1 MRACL
6 AKLGMIVALVLAAVA
21 GARAQEQFLG
31 SSYITPFPAGDT
43 YRMQVYGDAFGE
55 GLLGGLIDAFSTETR
70 VQLQKKRRPL
80 AGILRPEFDDELK
93 AEEASKEV
101 VHVAVVMLGYNDR
114 WPFRISPKEIAP
126 PGSPAWRAELGR
138 RVDRL
143 AKLLKKKGAAVYW
156 VGLPVMRRPE
166 VNEPAQ
172 AFNDVLREKAYLNG
186 IKYIDI
192 SAQFADE
199 AGNYTPYGPDVAGQQ
214 RIVREP
220 DGVLFSWAGYRKLA
234 YFVEREIKRDL
245 TLARAERSIPLAGSE
260 GEQKRIAA
268 LRPRQPEAEAGGKES
283 PGALKETA
291 GKESGKAPTKAHAGP
306 APDTIETKADNG
318 RISLKTVAPSGR
330 EETATLELPRPSIPS
345 AVLQLITRRD
355 TGERASPMGDTL
367 ADDVGSGLVLLS
379 SVATAGG
386 SGLPRKAAPGQP
398 YYQVWF
404 KGERLPPKAGRSDD
418 FSWPKAEAAGEG
430 SDAPTPPK
438 TSPKG

>member
-1 MRACL
+1 MV
-6 AKLGMIVALVLAAVA
+6 VALLLAAAA

-31 SSYITPFPAGDT
+31 FSYITPFPAGDT

-55 GLLGGLIDAFSTETR
+55 GLLGGLTDAFSSEAR

-93 AEEASKEV
+93 SEEASKET
-101 VHVAVVMLGYNDR
+101 VHIAVVMLGYNDR

-126 PGSPAWRAELGR
+126 PGSPGWRAELGR

-143 AKLLKKKGAAVYW
+143 AKALKKKGAAVYW

-172 AFNDVLREKAYLNG
+172 AVNDVIREKAYLNG

-192 SAQFADE
+192 TAHFADE

-220 DGVLFSWAGYRKLA
+220 DGVLFTWAGYRKLA

-245 TLARAERSIPLAGSE
+245 ALARAERSIPLAGGE
-260 GEQKRIAA
+260 AEQKRIGA
-268 LRPRQPEAEAGGKES
+268 LRPRQPNADAGGKDGPS
-283 PGALKETA
+283 APKTGA
-291 GKESGKAPTKAHAGP
+291 GKDGGKAPTRAQGGP
-306 APDTIETKADNG
+306 AGENAEAKTDNG

-330 EETATLELPRPSIPS
+330 EETVTLDLPRPSIPA

-355 TGERASPMGDTL
+355 TGERASPMGETL

-379 SVATAGG
+379 SVTPAGG

-404 KGERLPPKAGRSDD
+404 KGERVTPRAGRSDD
-418 FSWPKAEAAGEG
+418 FTWPKAEAADE
-430 SDAPTPPK
+430 APDRPVSPK